1 MARQSFRSFGSD
13 QSGAV
18 AASYAIALPMLIMLA
33 GVGFDY
39 GRMVALDSE
48 LQNAADQAALAGATQ
63 LDGTSGSCQ
72 RAADAARKLV
82 RNETLLASG
91 PTMSITVP
99 AVDVGGDCTGS
110 SQVRFWKD
118 RDRSEAADSDET
130 AKFIEVVVDER
141 TVVYALT
148 AVGGAVGPDLS
159 ARAMAGMASAI
170 CKVPPVMMCNP
181 DEPTGNTD
189 VELDFDG
196 DAFKGIGLRLVANNS
211 YSPGS
216 FGFLETQFG
225 NGANNLLAALG
236 WNAPPGDCVGT
247 DGVEIKNGLSVS
259 VIDGLNTRFDMPGNG
274 NNCPSIGGVAGACWP
289 SVNVRKGLVRG
300 NNCNGGNAWSENAST
315 SSNFAT
321 RNYRPT
327 TAAVLPST
335 VTPQIMGHP
344 RDICHAF
351 NDVGNCST
359 VNGGKNARFGTGDWD
374 INAYWRSN
382 YGSNYA
388 GQVTVSGYGAQP
400 KGYPTRYQVYRW
412 EADNIASTIA
422 TPISGQG
429 STKAYSQPQA
439 GMCMAMASAPYGVV
453 PTDGGIDRRR
463 ISVAVLNCN
472 ALAAEGSLNNR
483 VLDVARRNWVD
494 VFLVEPSYS
503 RTMCTNGSGCNTK
516 YSDKSDVYVEVIGR
530 TDIADGGQTVRRDVP
545 YLIQ

>member
-1 MARQSFRSFGSD
+1 MARRSLRSFGSD
-13 QSGAV
+13 RSGAV
-18 AASYAIALPMLIMLA
+18 AASYALALPMLIMLA

-63 LDGTSGSCQ
+63 LDGTTGSCQ

-82 RNETLLASG
+82 SNDTLLASG
-91 PTMSITVP
+91 SGLSITVP
-99 AVDVGGDCTGS
+99 TVDVGEDCTGTD
-110 SQVRFWKD
+110 QVRFWKD
-118 RDRSEAADSDET
+118 SGRAEAADGDAT
-130 AKFIEVVVDER
+130 AKFIEIVVDER
-141 TVVYALT
+141 TVTYALT
-148 AVGGAVGPDLS
+148 AVGGAIGPDLA

-181 DEPTGNTD
+181 EEAATNTD
-189 VELDFDG
+189 VELDFDA
-196 DAFKGIGLRLVANNS
+196 DTYKGVGLRLVANNS

-216 FGFLETQFG
+216 FGFLETEFG

-236 WNAPPGDCVGT
+236 WNTPPGDCVGT
-247 DGVEIKNGLSVS
+247 DGVEIKNGLTVS

-274 NNCPSIGGVAGACWP
+274 NNCPSIGGLAGACWP
-289 SVNVRKGLVRG
+289 SVNVRKDLVRG
-300 NNCNGGNAWSENAST
+300 NNCNGGNAWAENAST
-315 SSNFAT
+315 SSTFDT

-327 TAAVLPST
+327 SAAVLAST

-344 RDICHAF
+344 RDLCHAF
-351 NDVGNCST
+351 SDTGNCAS
-359 VNGGKNARFGTGDWD
+359 VNGGKSERFGTGDWD
-374 INAYWRSN
+374 IQAYWRSN
-382 YGSNYA
+382 YGVSYT
-388 GQVTVSGYGAQP
+388 GQVPSSYGSQP

-412 EADNIASTIA
+412 EADNISTTIA
-422 TPISGQG
+422 NPIPGQG
-429 STKAYSQPQA
+429 STNAYAQPQA
-439 GMCMAMASAPYGVV
+439 GMCMAMSSAPYGVV

-472 ALAAEGSLNNR
+472 ALAAEGNLNNR

-503 RTMCTNGSGCNTK
+503 RTKCTSGSGCNTK
-516 YSDKSDVYVEVIGR
+516 YTDKSDVYVEIIGR